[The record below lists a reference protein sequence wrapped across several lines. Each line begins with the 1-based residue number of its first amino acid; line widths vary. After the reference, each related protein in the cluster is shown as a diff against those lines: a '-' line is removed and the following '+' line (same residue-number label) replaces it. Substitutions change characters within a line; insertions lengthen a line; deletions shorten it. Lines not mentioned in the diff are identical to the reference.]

1 MTFGK
6 SMAQLSEQLVEEYYN
21 RQRYLTI
28 RGAKQGVGESDILA
42 IRYSEPSCE
51 ALHIEVQ
58 TSFRPVAYLSNGN
71 AGAGTRSD
79 NEVDSEMTAWFERK
93 FTGKNKVKLRQSV
106 WPKAEWKFVFIHGR
120 MKDSRELAFLT
131 KHNVELICFS
141 KILLGVTEKVKKG
154 DFTASSGGDLSEILR
169 YHSEEN

>member
-1 MTFGK
+1 
-6 SMAQLSEQLVEEYYN
+6 MALLSEQLVEEYYN

-71 AGAGTRSD
+71 AGAGNRS
-79 NEVDSEMTAWFERK
+79 NTQVEAEMATWFEKK
-93 FTGKNKVKLRQSV
+93 FTSRNKVRLRESV
-106 WPKAEWKFVFIHGR
+106 WPKAEWNFVFVHGR
-120 MKDSRELAFLT
+120 MKDSRELDFLT
-131 KHNVELICFS
+131 KHHVELICFS
-141 KILLGVTEKVKKG
+141 KILRGVTEKVRRG
-154 DFTASSGGDLSEILR
+154 GFTASSGGDLAEILR
-169 YHSEEN
+169 YHREEN